1 MVFFKVPDRENEG
14 KRGVCVDSI
23 VCGKGIHLESSEW
36 GWIWTFHGMKQTSK
50 KTREARMRSSSQSR
64 WMDGCNGFN
73 LRLRVT
79 TTTELPMTDAT
90 DRQTVSGLCGVSS
103 WHCESIQNRFT
114 IIQRCIGIHGQLNQC
129 GCFVFL
135 IKGIENDDGCSFVR
149 GIIFV
154 DVLN

>member
-90 DRQTVSGLCGVSS
+90 DRQTDRQSADYVACRRGTA
-103 WHCESIQNRFT
+103 NRFKT
-114 IIQRCIGIHGQLNQC
+114 ASQSSR
-129 GCFVFL
+129 
-135 IKGIENDDGCSFVR
+135 
-149 GIIFV
+149 
-154 DVLN
+154 DVLEYTAN